1 MQLDEE
7 TNKRIQGLQL
17 LEQTFQNLIFQKQ
30 TFQIDLNEIK
40 TALDE
45 VEKTKAD
52 VFRVLGQ
59 IMVKADKPTL
69 KKELKEKFDTLNLRM
84 KSIDRQELQMR
95 EEIERLRAG
104 IMDKVNN

>member
-30 TFQIDLNEIK
+30 TFQVDLNEIK

-45 VEKTKAD
+45 VERAKTD

-59 IMVKADKPTL
+59 VMVKADKLTL

-84 KSIDRQELQMR
+84 KSMEKQELQMR
-95 EEIERLRAG
+95 EEIERLRAE